1 MAGLR
6 MACNETDNEN
16 KEKYT
21 LVDKFFLLYGT
32 GVTIHAL
39 FFQDPNSLVYFV
51 EVLSAFYMIYLAL
64 KGKNDQKSND

>member
-1 MAGLR
+1 

-16 KEKYT
+16 KVKYT

-32 GVTIHAL
+32 GTIIHAL
-39 FFQDPNSLVYFV
+39 FFQNPNSLVYLV

-64 KGKNDQKSND
+64 KNKND